1 MADFTTR
8 SDDPERTTAGDDPE
22 RAMRSDCP
30 ERTTDQPGMPIGRYL
45 SAVRRS
51 EWKDF
56 FSNLTHFLSERRIKV
71 PGGAPAIF
79 VPEGFGDSTGSNL
92 KELFRAGPRGAVN
105 SELLVNWNSGFGSMW
120 ENIRDTFF
128 HAELPP
134 LKTNSE
140 PVAVKEI
147 WSKNTQFTRVQAL
160 SMAFHVV
167 VLVLIILPLVPG
179 LLSPATTKASSRA
192 EISTDISSLLPK
204 LTPGVKRAGGGGGGG
219 SHDLRPATAGAVPK
233 FSMIQFTPPK
243 AVTNANARMAMTP
256 TVLGPPELKL
266 SSPNMN
272 NWGDPLSK
280 VLNDSNGP
288 GSGNGIGS
296 GNGTGVGPGDGDGVG
311 PGEGWGAYGGPPGA
325 GTDGYGYPVCIYCP
339 QAQYSDEAI
348 KAKYQGTVLLVVTIT
363 VDGKATDIK
372 VVKGLG
378 LGLDEKAIEAVH
390 AWRFRPASG
399 PNRRP
404 AAVRQT
410 IEVTFHLY

>member
-8 SDDPERTTAGDDPE
+8 SNL
-22 RAMRSDCP
+22 P
-30 ERTTDQPGMPIGRYL
+30 ERTTDQPGMSIGRFQ
-45 SAVRRS
+45 SPARRS

-56 FSNLTHFLSERRIKV
+56 FSNLKYFLFERRIKV
-71 PGGAPAIF
+71 RGGAPAVF

-92 KELFRAGPRGAVN
+92 RELFRAAPREAVN
-105 SELLVNWNSGFGSMW
+105 SGLLVSWNSGFGSVW
-120 ENIRDTFF
+120 QNLRDTFF
-128 HAELPP
+128 PAKLPP
-134 LKTNSE
+134 LKTDSQ

-179 LLSPATTKASSRA
+179 LLSPATTKASSRV
-192 EISTDISSLLPK
+192 EISTDISSFLPK
-204 LTPGVKRAGGGGGGG
+204 LAPGVNRAGGGGGGG
-219 SHDLRPATAGAVPK
+219 SHDLRPATGGRVPK
-233 FSMIQFTPPK
+233 FSMIQFTPPR
-243 AVTNANARMAMTP
+243 AVTNPNARLAMTP
-256 TVLGPPELKL
+256 TVLGPPELRL
-266 SSPNMN
+266 TSPNMN

-296 GNGTGVGPGDGDGVG
+296 GKGTGVGPGDGAGAG
-311 PGEGWGAYGGPPGA
+311 PGDQFGAGDGPPGA
-325 GTDGYGYPVCIYCP
+325 GTYGYGYPVCTYCP
-339 QAQYSDEAI
+339 QAQYSVEAI

-363 VDGKATDIK
+363 ADGKATDIN

-378 LGLDEKAIEAVH
+378 LGLDEKAIEAVR
-390 AWRFRPASG
+390 AWRFRPAVG
-399 PNRRP
+399 PDRRP